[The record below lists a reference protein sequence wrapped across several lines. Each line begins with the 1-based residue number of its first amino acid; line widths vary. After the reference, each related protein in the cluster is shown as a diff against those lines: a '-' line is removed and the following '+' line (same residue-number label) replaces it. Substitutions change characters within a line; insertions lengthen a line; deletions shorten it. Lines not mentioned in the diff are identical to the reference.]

1 VQTVA
6 LECKMKDL
14 IKDIR
19 ESLEEFTDEK
29 RIEFAKKSYPTKMHV
44 IGVTVPNLKIVLK
57 ELKKQTK
64 LFRTQEKLDLIK
76 QLIDENVFELQQLA
90 FEYLQTEKNLYK
102 SLTVDF
108 IERIE
113 KNLDNWLSVDYFGA
127 IVVGCAW
134 RENLI
139 DTEKVKRYLS
149 SSDFWIRRIAIVA
162 TVSLN
167 QKARGGLGDS
177 KRTLE
182 ICQLVVDDHA
192 EMIIKALS
200 WALRELAKIDKES
213 VIEFINKYKDKLHKK
228 VLREVTNKLETG
240 LKN

>member
-1 VQTVA
+1 M
-6 LECKMKDL
+6 ENL
-14 IKDIR
+14 IKDIKQ
-19 ESLEEFTDEK
+19 SLEEFADEK

-64 LFRTQEKLDLIK
+64 TFNSIDKLDLIK
-76 QLIDENVFELQQLA
+76 RLVDQDVFELQQIA
-90 FEYLQTEKNLYK
+90 FEYLQSQKNLYK
-102 SLTVDF
+102 SLTEEY
-108 IERIE
+108 IECIE
-113 KNLDNWLSVDYFGA
+113 KNLDNWISVDYFGA

-134 RENLI
+134 RENFVSI
-139 DTEKVKRYLS
+139 EKVKNYLK
-149 SSDFWIRRIAIVA
+149 SDNYWIRRIAIVA

-167 QKARGGLGDS
+167 QKARGGFGDS

-182 ICQLVVDDHA
+182 ICRLVIDDHE

-200 WALRELAKIDKES
+200 WALRELAKIDKEP
-213 VIEFINKYKDKLHKK
+213 VIKFVCEYENRLHKK
-228 VLREVTNKLETG
+228 VLREVKNKLETG

>member
-1 VQTVA
+1 M
-6 LECKMKDL
+6 ENL
-14 IKDIR
+14 IQDIR
-19 ESLEEFTDEK
+19 QSLEEFADEK

-44 IGVTVPNLKIVLK
+44 IGVIVPNLKIVLN

-64 LFRTQEKLDLIK
+64 TFETKDKLDLIK
-76 QLIDENVFELQQLA
+76 MLIDQEIFELQQIA
-90 FEYLQTEKNLYK
+90 FEYLQSQKNLYK
-102 SLTVDF
+102 SLTEEY

-113 KNLDNWLSVDYFGA
+113 KNLDNWVSVDYFGA

-139 DTEKVKRYLS
+139 TIKKVKNYLK
-149 SSDFWIRRIAIVA
+149 SDNFWIRRIAIVA

-167 QKARGGLGDS
+167 QKARGGLGDN

-182 ICQLVVDDHA
+182 ICQLVVDDHQ

-200 WALRELAKIDKES
+200 WSLRELAKIDKES
-213 VIEFINKYKDKLHKK
+213 VIDFINKYENRLHKK
-228 VLREVTNKLETG
+228 VLREVKNKLETG

>member
-1 VQTVA
+1 VQPIT
-6 LECKMKDL
+6 LESKMKDL
-14 IKDIR
+14 ISDIR
-19 ESLEEFTDEK
+19 ESLERFADDK

-44 IGVTVPNLKIVLK
+44 IGVTVPNLKIALK
-57 ELKKQTK
+57 ELSKQTK
-64 LFRTQEKLDLIK
+64 LLQNHEKLDLIK
-76 QLIDENVFELQQLA
+76 QLIDEDVFELQQIA

-102 SLTVDF
+102 SLTEGY
-108 IERIE
+108 IESIE

-139 DTEKVKRYLS
+139 TKEKVKRYLS
-149 SSDFWIRRIAIVA
+149 SDDFWIRRIAIVA

-167 QKARGGLGDS
+167 QKARGGHGDS

-182 ICQLVVDDHA
+182 ICRLVINDHQD
-192 EMIIKALS
+192 MIIKALS

-213 VIEFINKYKDKLHKK
+213 VIGFINEYKASLHKK
-228 VLREVTNKLETG
+228 ALREVNNKLETG

>member
-1 VQTVA
+1 M
-6 LECKMKDL
+6 ENL
-14 IKDIR
+14 IKDIKQ
-19 ESLEEFTDEK
+19 SLEEFADEK

-64 LFRTQEKLDLIK
+64 TFNSIDKLDLIK
-76 QLIDENVFELQQLA
+76 RLVDQDIFELQQIA
-90 FEYLQTEKNLYK
+90 FEYLQSQKNLYK
-102 SLTVDF
+102 SLTEEY
-108 IERIE
+108 IESIE
-113 KNLDNWLSVDYFGA
+113 KNLDNWISVDYFGA

-134 RENLI
+134 RENFVSI
-139 DTEKVKRYLS
+139 EKVKNYLK
-149 SSDFWIRRIAIVA
+149 SDNFWIRRIAIVA

-167 QKARGGLGDS
+167 QKARDGLGDS

-182 ICQLVVDDHA
+182 ICKLVVDDHQ

-200 WALRELAKIDKES
+200 WALRELAKIEKEP
-213 VIEFINKYKDKLHKK
+213 VIEFVNEYENRLHKK
-228 VLREVTNKLETG
+228 VLREVKNKLETG

>member
-1 VQTVA
+1 M
-6 LECKMKDL
+6 ENL
-14 IKDIR
+14 IKDIKQ
-19 ESLEEFTDEK
+19 SLEEFAEEK

-64 LFRTQEKLDLIK
+64 TFNSKDKLDLIK
-76 QLIDENVFELQQLA
+76 RLVDQDIFELQQIA
-90 FEYLQTEKNLYK
+90 FEYLQSQKNLYK
-102 SLTVDF
+102 SLTEEY
-108 IERIE
+108 IESIE
-113 KNLDNWLSVDYFGA
+113 KNLDNWVSVDYFGA

-134 RENLI
+134 RENFVSI
-139 DTEKVKRYLS
+139 EKVKNYLK
-149 SSDFWIRRIAIVA
+149 SDNYWIRRIAIVA

-167 QKARGGLGDS
+167 QKARGGFGDS

-182 ICQLVVDDHA
+182 ICRLVVDDHE

-200 WALRELAKIDKES
+200 WALRELVKIEKEP
-213 VIEFINKYKDKLHKK
+213 VIKFVNEFENRLHKK
-228 VLREVTNKLETG
+228 VLREVKNKLETG